1 MAAPCRTAPLGDGP
15 GGGGGGGERAAGPMA
30 AAGPAPAE
38 ALRAV
43 LKPSGRLPAGSL
55 PVRGYD
61 FAGGPD
67 HAALLRSFLTTGFQ
81 ATSFGQ
87 AVAEIRRMVGW
98 GGGENRGGAAGAGPG
113 LTGPPPVSPGPPGVP
128 PRRSRRSWSR

>member
-1 MAAPCRTAPLGDGP
+1 MAAPCCTAPLGAGP
-15 GGGGGGGERAAGPMA
+15 GGGGEGAAGPMEAA
-30 AAGPAPAE
+30 AAGGAPAPAPAPSE

-43 LKPSGRLPAGSL
+43 LKPSGALPAGSL

-67 HAALLRSFLTTGFQ
+67 LAALLRSFLTTGFQ

-87 AVAEIRRMVGW
+87 AVAEIRRMVGKK
-98 GGGENRGGAAGAGPG
+98 GGGGSTGDPPGPHRG
-113 LTGPPPVSPGPPGVP
+113 LTGPPRCPPL
-128 PRRSRRSWSR
+128 RSRRSWSR

>member
-1 MAAPCRTAPLGDGP
+1 MAAPCCTAPLGAGP
-15 GGGGGGGERAAGPMA
+15 GGGGGGEGAAGPMA
-30 AAGPAPAE
+30 AAAAAGGGPAPAE

-43 LKPSGRLPAGSL
+43 LKPSGALPAGSL

-61 FAGGPD
+61 FAAGPD

-87 AVAEIRRMVGW
+87 AVAEIRRMVG
-98 GGGENRGGAAGAGPG
+98 
-113 LTGPPPVSPGPPGVP
+113 
-128 PRRSRRSWSR
+128 